1 MGTSGPQ
8 TPGADN
14 GARPAHLTER
24 QQKWFASVQASLE
37 RDTGKTLDEW
47 VAIARSCPH
56 DKPKARVDWLR
67 EHHGLGVNRAA
78 HVLSVAFPAEMAWDE
93 PEKLRAALWKDPA
106 SEAILAALETAVAKL
121 PDITVGHRKSFSA
134 FSRKVQMAA
143 ARPVKGGHA
152 MVGFAVEPAADPRL
166 QPRGKSES
174 WGDRLKGQML
184 LTSPADVDASV
195 DGLLRQAWERS

>member
-1 MGTSGPQ
+1 MGAGGTKAGDKP
-8 TPGADN
+8 TG
-14 GARPAHLTER
+14 LTER
-24 QQKWFASVQASLE
+24 QEKWFASVQASLE

-56 DKPKARVDWLR
+56 DKPRARTDWLR
-67 EHHGLGVNRAA
+67 EHYGLGVNRAA
-78 HVLSVAFPAEMAWDE
+78 HVLSVAFPSEMTWDD
-93 PEKLRAALWKDPA
+93 PGPLRAKLWSDPA
-106 SEAILAALETAVAKL
+106 SEAILVALEAAAAKL
-121 PDITVGHRKSFSA
+121 PEITTGQRKSFTA

-166 QPRGKSES
+166 SPRGKSES

-184 LTSPADVDASV
+184 LTSPDQVDASV
-195 DGLLRQAWERS
+195 EALLKQAWERS